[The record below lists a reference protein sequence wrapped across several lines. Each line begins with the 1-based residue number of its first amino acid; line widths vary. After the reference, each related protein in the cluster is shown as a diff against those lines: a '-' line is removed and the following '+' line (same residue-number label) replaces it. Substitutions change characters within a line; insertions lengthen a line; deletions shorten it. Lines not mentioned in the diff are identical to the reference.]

1 MLEQYC
7 EVEVPVE
14 TKTNADQN
22 DASFTPFVFSAA
34 SEGSLVAQLQVFSNH
49 LETHNDVSV
58 SDLAFTLLRRSQ
70 LPSKVAFSAQTIE
83 QLTSKID
90 AKLAT
95 VSQKPGTTGTTIGIR
110 ASPKPATILGVFTG
124 QGAQWAAMGAELIRS
139 SAFVR
144 ARLQHLEQ
152 SLATLPSTD
161 RPEWRLQ
168 DEILANSDVSRIGEA
183 ALSQPLCTAIQIIL
197 VDLLQTAGISFSAV
211 VGHSSGE
218 IAAAYAAGFIS
229 AHDAIRIA
237 YYRGLYARL
246 SGGSTGQKGA
256 MLAVGTS
263 WEDAEDITSLPSF
276 KGRLA
281 IAAHNSSA
289 SITLSGDADAVVH
302 AKKVFEEE
310 KKFARLLKVDT
321 AYHSH
326 HMLPCGDPYVAS
338 LRECGVRINRERS
351 STAPVWFSSVVPGDK
366 GMEPI
371 DDLKDVYWR
380 DNMTSAVLFAEA
392 VRNAV
397 ASDDRI
403 GLALEIGPHP
413 ALKGPAT
420 QTISDIRSSPI
431 PYSGVLSR
439 ESNDVDA
446 FSDALAFLWTQLGSQ
461 GPDFQS
467 YAEAVSPKSQKPRLM
482 VDLPSYQWSHGRSHW
497 NESRRSRKLRGRKA
511 PTHELLGQLAPES
524 NAHHLHWSN
533 VLKVSE
539 IPWLEGHQLQGQ
551 TVFPAAGYVVMALE
565 ASRSLAAD
573 KPVELFEVQDLSI
586 PRAITFEE
594 GDNSGLET
602 LVTLTEIRYQ
612 NKTATAN
619 FSCYSLPIVGAGSEQ
634 EMELMASATVNI
646 VFGTPSVNALLCS
659 PLEDYNMYSID
670 TDRFYST
677 LTKLGYGYS
686 GPFRT
691 ISGMK
696 RRLGHAVGLIGSYTY
711 TDADVSKYL
720 IHPSTL
726 DVAFQAS
733 MLAYSAPG
741 DERLWSLHVPT
752 AIRSI
757 RVNPEVCPSSGS
769 QVPVCATIDNASESF
784 SGCID
789 LLSENG
795 QQSMVQIEDLS
806 IKTFAPA
813 TKNDDRVLFTY
824 TKFAS
829 AVPDGAAVAE
839 GVRPTSYEA
848 VLAVDCERMAYYH
861 IRQWDSELTDEEWAN
876 GQPHHKYLRDWMNR
890 TLSIVASGRHKTL
903 KREWSEDSAEDIQAL
918 ASKHLG
924 NLDVKM
930 ISVVGEKIPAAV
942 RGESTILE
950 HLLKDNMLDDFYK
963 VGSGFQRYNKFLAG
977 MMKQITHRYPHSK
990 ILEIGAGTGGA
1001 TKYVL
1006 EEIGSSMSSYT
1017 YTDISVGFFGNAA
1030 ELFKAYSDKMTFKV
1044 LDVEKTPAS
1053 QGYEEHS
1060 YDIVIASNVLHAT
1073 ESLHTTLVNTRKL
1086 LKPGGYLMLLEIT
1099 NNEPIRTG
1107 FVWGSLAGWWLGVND
1122 GRRWAPT
1129 ITPGMWHSA
1138 LRKAGFAGVDA
1149 VTPEIDGVAWP
1160 FSILASQAVDDQVN
1174 FLRKPLSSS
1183 SPSIYMESL
1192 VILGTGSLESA
1203 HITEELSDQLRR
1215 FCGEL
1220 TVLDG
1225 LPTETEAL
1233 DLNPM
1238 STFINL
1244 VDLDSP
1250 IFKDITAEKM
1260 EGLQRVFELAK
1271 HVLWITQG
1279 ALSEQPYSMASIT
1292 FSRAVR
1298 REAGHVSLNHLDI
1311 SDLQVSNVPKSIAE
1325 HLLQLYALD
1334 EWETPNMDGQ
1344 QQPLLWSKEPEAF
1357 LDGGKLVLPRLV
1369 SNEDQNARLNSYRR
1383 VITKTVPVSSSSVS
1397 ISPPYNDSPASLVEP
1412 VSLARKDRQ
1421 DGLVSVNSS
1430 SLMALGVLA
1439 DTFLFLAIGKAAT
1452 GTPIVSLSTTN
1463 SREISPIASV
1473 AAHVDASSSDTAQS
1487 TDGLLIATA
1496 SELLAESL
1504 VQVIPSGSHM
1514 LVHCSGR
1521 DRLLAQ
1527 ILSRRAASGAIS
1539 VTYTCDADSN
1549 EDTKDPAWIKLS
1561 TRASNHLTRRI
1572 VQRAKPTHFLDLTI
1586 PLSGTQSSDLS
1597 LSIAQALPPA
1607 CKQISHSSLLQHQSS
1622 LPLPLDQGILVAR
1635 LQDAVSSAESLTAV
1649 QRHLQDLVIQL
1660 DKISDPAT
1668 PYHTTSAVHWPG
1680 NGHVKVQ
1687 VRPIDTRDFFSN
1699 DKTYILIGLSGKIG
1713 QSITE
1718 WLVSNGAGCVCLTS
1732 RRPDIDKRWMKSF
1745 EGTGAIVK
1753 IYPMDVTDMR
1763 SLEAVVKD
1771 IRATCPPIAGVANG
1785 AMVLSDTL
1793 FSKMSTDKMAQ
1804 VLGPKIDGSNNVDE
1818 LFYNENLDFFVL
1830 FSSASCIV
1838 GNVGQSNYSA
1848 ANGYINS
1855 LVRQRRRRGL
1865 AASTFDIG
1873 QVAGIGYIE
1882 TSGQIVMDQLASLG
1896 LRPLSETDLHQAFA
1910 ETIRSGH
1917 PNPKDKDTIPDAVL
1931 TTGIRHFS
1939 EDEDIKGPWFSNP
1952 FFSHCV
1958 IASKA
1963 AESGSEQQDKKTV
1976 VPAAKQISKATTREQ
1991 ALDILQGRLHE
2002 QFPHKK
2008 TLY

>member
-1 MLEQYC
+1 M
-7 EVEVPVE
+7 
-14 TKTNADQN
+14 
-22 DASFTPFVFSAA
+22 
-34 SEGSLVAQLQVFSNH
+34 
-49 LETHNDVSV
+49 
-58 SDLAFTLLRRSQ
+58 
-70 LPSKVAFSAQTIE
+70 AFSARTIA
-83 QLTSKID
+83 QLTAKID
-90 AKLAT
+90 AKLAA
-95 VSQKPGTTGTTIGIR
+95 VSQKPGTTIGIR
-110 ASPKPATILGVFTG
+110 ASPKPATAAPRILGVFTG

-139 SAFVR
+139 SEFVR
-144 ARLQHLEQ
+144 GRLQDLEE
-152 SLATLPSTD
+152 SLANLPPSD
-161 RPEWRLQ
+161 CPEWRLQ
-168 DEILANSDVSRIGEA
+168 DEVLANSDVSRIAEA
-183 ALSQPLCTAIQIIL
+183 ALSQPLCTAIQVIL
-197 VDLLQTAGISFSAV
+197 VDLLQTAGITFSAV

-246 SGGSTGQKGA
+246 AGSGSTGQKGA

-263 WEDAEDITSLPSF
+263 WEDAEDVTSLRAF

-326 HMLPCGDPYVAS
+326 HMLSCGDPYVDS
-338 LRECGVRINRERS
+338 LRKCGVRINRERS
-351 STAPVWFSSVVPGDK
+351 STSPVWFSSVVPNDK
-366 GMEPI
+366 GMESI
-371 DDLKDVYWR
+371 EDLKDVYWR
-380 DNMTSAVLFAEA
+380 DNMTNTVLFADA
-392 VRNAV
+392 VRSAV
-397 ASDDRI
+397 TSDDQI
-403 GLALEIGPHP
+403 GLALEVGPHP
-413 ALKGPAT
+413 ALKGPVT
-420 QTISDIRSSPI
+420 QTISDVRSSTI
-431 PYSGVLSR
+431 PYKGLLSR
-439 ESNDVDA
+439 ETNDIDA
-446 FSDALAFLWTQLGSQ
+446 FSDALGFLWTQIGSQ

-467 YAEAVSPKSQKPRLM
+467 YAKAMNPDSRKPRLM

-497 NESRRSRKLRGRKA
+497 NESRRSRRLRRRQQ

-524 NAHHLHWSN
+524 NAHNLHWSN

-539 IPWLEGHQLQGQ
+539 VPWLDGHQLQGQ

-565 ASRSLAAD
+565 ASRSFAAD
-573 KPVELFEVQDLSI
+573 KTVELFEIQDLSI

-594 GDNSGLET
+594 GDNSGVET
-602 LVTLTEIRYQ
+602 LVTLTEIRHHQ
-612 NKTATAN
+612 NQTATAS
-619 FSCYSLPIVGAGSEQ
+619 FSCYSVPIVGSGSEQ
-634 EMELMASATVNI
+634 EMELMARATVKI
-646 VFGTPSVNALLCS
+646 VFGSPSVDALSCT
-659 PLEDYNMYSID
+659 PLEDYNMYPID

-677 LTKLGYGYS
+677 LTRLGYGYS

-696 RRLGHAVGLIGSYTY
+696 RRLGRAIGVIGSYTY
-711 TDADVSKYL
+711 TDVDVSKYL

-757 RVNPEVCPSSGS
+757 RLNPEVCASLPHSGS

-789 LLSENG
+789 LLSGDG
-795 QQSMVQIEDLS
+795 QQSMVQIEDLT

-813 TKNDDRVLFTY
+813 TKGDDRVLFSY
-824 TKFAS
+824 TKFGS

-839 GVRPTSYEA
+839 GVRPTPYEA
-848 VLAVDCERMAYYH
+848 ELAIDCERMAYYYV
-861 IRQWDSELTDEEWAN
+861 RKWDLELTDEEWAN
-876 GQPHHKYLRDWMNR
+876 GQPHHKYLRDWVNR
-890 TLSIVASGRHKTL
+890 TLSNAASGRHKTL
-903 KREWSEDSAEDIQAL
+903 KREWSEDSAEDIKAL
-918 ASKHLG
+918 VTKYPG

-950 HLLKDNMLDDFYK
+950 HLLENNMLDDFYK

-977 MMKQITHRYPHSK
+977 MMKQITHRYPHTR

-1006 EEIGSSMSSYT
+1006 EDIGNSMSSYT
-1017 YTDISVGFFGNAA
+1017 YTDISVGFFSNAA
-1030 ELFKAYSDKMTFKV
+1030 EMFKAYSDKMTFKV
-1044 LDVEKTPAS
+1044 MDVEKTPAS

-1099 NNEPIRTG
+1099 NNEPVRTG

-1160 FSILASQAVDDQVN
+1160 FSIIASQAVDDRVQ
-1174 FLRKPLSSS
+1174 FLRKPLSLT
-1183 SPSIYMESL
+1183 SPSPSVYMESL
-1192 VILGTGSLESA
+1192 VILGNGSLESA
-1203 HITEELSDQLRR
+1203 HIAEELSDQLRR

-1244 VDLDSP
+1244 VDIDSP

-1260 EGLQRVFELAK
+1260 DGLKRVFELAK

-1279 ALSEQPYSMASIT
+1279 ALLEQPYSMASIT

-1298 REAGHVSLNHLDI
+1298 REAGHISLNHLDI
-1311 SDLQVSNVPKSIAE
+1311 SDLQQHNVPKSIAE

-1334 EWETPNMDGQ
+1334 EWEMPNIGDGQ
-1344 QQPLLWSKEPEAF
+1344 QEHQPLLWSKEPEAF
-1357 LDGGKLVLPRLV
+1357 LDGGKLALPRLV
-1369 SNEDQNARLNSYRR
+1369 SNGDQNARLNSSRR
-1383 VITKTVPVSSSSVS
+1383 VITKTVPISSPNVS
-1397 ISPPYNDSPASLVEP
+1397 ISPPHADSPASLLDP
-1412 VSLARKDRQ
+1412 VSLAARKERHN
-1421 DGLVSVNSS
+1421 GLVSVNSS
-1430 SLMALGVLA
+1430 SLMALRVLA
-1439 DTFLFLAIGKAAT
+1439 DTFLFLAVGKNDVT
-1452 GTPIVSLSTTN
+1452 GAPLVSLSTTN

-1473 AAHVDASSSDTAQS
+1473 AAHVDASNSNSMQPADT
-1487 TDGLLIATA
+1487 LLIASA

-1504 VQVIPSGSHM
+1504 VHLLSSGSHL
-1514 LVHCSGR
+1514 LVHCSGK
-1521 DRLLAQ
+1521 DRLLAEA
-1527 ILSRRAASGAIS
+1527 LSRRAASEAIS
-1539 VTYTCDADSN
+1539 VTFTCDTDNKQNAP
-1549 EDTKDPAWIKLS
+1549 DPAWIKLS
-1561 TRASNHLTRRI
+1561 ARASNYLTRRT
-1572 VQRAKPTHFLDLTI
+1572 VQLAKPTHFLDLTTAH
-1586 PLSGTQSSDLS
+1586 SSTHVSDLS
-1597 LSIAQALPPA
+1597 LRIAQALPPA
-1607 CKQISHSSLLQHQSS
+1607 CKQISPSSLFQYQSS

-1635 LQDAVSSAESLTAV
+1635 LQDAVSGVKFPTATSTV
-1649 QRHLQDLVIQL
+1649 QGHVQDLVIQL
-1660 DKISDPAT
+1660 DKIHDPT
-1668 PYHTTSAVHWPG
+1668 TSYHTTTAVHWPS
-1680 NGHVKVQ
+1680 NGHVKVE
-1687 VRPIDTRDFFSN
+1687 VRPIDTRGFFSR

-1713 QSITE
+1713 QSLTE
-1718 WLVSNGAGCVCLTS
+1718 WMVSHGAGCVCLTS
-1732 RRPDIDKRWMKSF
+1732 RRPDIDERWMKSF
-1745 EGTGAIVK
+1745 EGTGATVK
-1753 IYPMDVTDMR
+1753 TYPMDVTDMR
-1763 SLEAVVKD
+1763 HLEGVVKD

-1785 AMVLSDTL
+1785 AMVLDDAL
-1793 FSKMSTDKMAQ
+1793 FSKMATDKMAK
-1804 VLGPKIDGSNNVDE
+1804 VLGPKIDGSHNMDE
-1818 LFYNENLDFFVL
+1818 LFYNEELDFFVL

-1882 TSGQIVMDQLASLG
+1882 TSGQVVMDQLASLG
-1896 LRPLSETDLHQAFA
+1896 LRPLSETDLRQAFA

-1917 PNPKDKDTIPDAVL
+1917 PDPKDKDAIPDAVL

-1963 AESGSEQQDKKTV
+1963 VESGSEQQDKKTAL
-1976 VPAAKQISKATTREQ
+1976 PAARQLSKATTLEQ
-1991 ALDILQGRLHE
+1991 ALGILQGRLSD
-2002 QFPHKK
+2002 QILNKK
-2008 TLY
+2008 LSYHTNDNVNRMFRGKVARYPTVIGPGNGPRRPTC